1 MNHKEFL
8 NYVIV
13 SRAVREIRTA
23 TRAREGVE
31 RGVPVG
37 RERRPE
43 DNADL
48 ILTMQIAPTMPPVSA
63 DDIVVSQLFT
73 VHRSLQYARPIFS

>member
-23 TRAREGVE
+23 TRAREG
-31 RGVPVG
+31 GVPHG

>member
-1 MNHKEFL
+1 MYHKEFL

-13 SRAVREIRTA
+13 SRAVPEIRTD
-23 TRAREGVE
+23 TRAREGG
-31 RGVPVG
+31 GVPLG

>member
-1 MNHKEFL
+1 MYHKEFL

-23 TRAREGVE
+23 TRAREGGG
-31 RGVPVG
+31 GVPPG